1 MKKLLSLLVAAVM
14 ALSLSFAVFAED
26 KPAGE
31 KSAAADG
38 KKKAKKKSA
47 DKKKEG
53 EAGKEAPAKK

>member
-31 KSAAADG
+31 KSAASDG
-38 KKKAKKKSA
+38 KKKAKKKSSDKA
-47 DKKKEG
+47 HKEGDAAAKDKK
-53 EAGKEAPAKK
+53 

>member
-26 KPAGE
+26 KPAAD
-31 KSAAADG
+31 KSTTSEH
-38 KKKAKKKSA
+38 KKKGKKKSA

-53 EAGKEAPAKK
+53 DAAKEAPAKK